1 MSTKVLAVASALC
14 MAGLALLLVQPSEA
28 RSGLVDWGSHPQ
40 AILHTSAGDITL
52 LLRNDAA
59 PLTVQHFIG
68 FCRNHVYDGVIFDQV
83 SPSFIYGGDILP
95 DGSLKYSPHAYQW
108 EEREIDSPLTHTP
121 GHVGIRDFSGT
132 EDTHL
137 FNICVEAY
145 PAWDGLHTVFAEVIG
160 GMDIVEAVYASGD
173 EDGVPH
179 LVVVIESVEIVE
191 AAQ

>member
-1 MSTKVLAVASALC
+1 MSPKVLAVASAIC
-14 MAGLALLLVQPSEA
+14 MAGLTLLLVLPSEGRA
-28 RSGLVDWGSHPQ
+28 GPVDWELYPQ

-52 LLRNDAA
+52 LLRDDAA

-83 SPSFIYGGDILP
+83 SPSFIYGGDTLP

-121 GHVGIRDFSGT
+121 GRVGIRDISGR
-132 EDTHL
+132 EDSQL
-137 FNICVEAY
+137 FYICVKAY
-145 PAWDGLHTVFAEVIG
+145 PAWDGSQSVFAEVIG
-160 GMDIVEAVYASGD
+160 GMDVVEAIHASGD
-173 EDGVPH
+173 AEGVPG

-191 AAQ
+191 PAR